1 MNSDEYYKHYLE
13 ETMGKKKP
21 TPNKSS
27 VTNEKKQEESSSSK
41 WLLLLFF
48 LGLLAGLYY
57 IWQNKNHADDTPV
70 KETVIEKP
78 QNIHVEEKLK
88 KEKLA
93 EKREAEKAHLLKL
106 AQEKEQKILKAKQ
119 LETDRIAKE
128 QKILKAKQVEAAHI
142 AKEKEEKI
150 RAEKEAKAKQEAK
163 LAQIAAEKKLKA
175 LQEKAKAKAREE
187 AKARIAQIE
196 AKKKKES
203 NQKEEAKRKKEKN
216 DSLDQKVVDAQAGIG
231 NLEQALLSGIKK
243 SKSTPLKNTKKV
255 DTFNKVVVKKEKTVQ
270 KQSTTSKAEEALK
283 MVMKNSHKT
292 NKNNYTSALKVEAK
306 TREEEMQ
313 YVTVKEGDTLF
324 DIAKRIYGDAMKYP
338 LIFGANP
345 DILND
350 PARIS
355 IGQKLRVPKV
365 KETL

>member
-1 MNSDEYYKHYLE
+1 MNPDEYYKHYLE
-13 ETMGKKKP
+13 ETMGG
-21 TPNKSS
+21 
-27 VTNEKKQEESSSSK
+27 KKQSINEPSTTHNKKEKVFSLSK

-48 LGLLAGLYY
+48 LGLLLGPYY
-57 IWQNKNHADDTPV
+57 LWKNKNHTEDISR
-70 KETVIEKP
+70 KETIIEKSKYT
-78 QNIHVEEKLK
+78 EMEKKLK
-88 KEKLA
+88 KEKLLQ
-93 EKREAEKAHLLKL
+93 KKKIEKARLKKL
-106 AQEKEQKILKAKQ
+106 AQEKEQKILKEKQ
-119 LETDRIAKE
+119 LEEARIEK
-128 QKILKAKQVEAAHI
+128 K
-142 AKEKEEKI
+142 KEEKI
-150 RAEKEAKAKQEAK
+150 RAEKEAKA
-163 LAQIAAEKKLKA
+163 
-175 LQEKAKAKAREE
+175 
-187 AKARIAQIE
+187 RIALIE
-196 AKKKKES
+196 AK
-203 NQKEEAKRKKEKN
+203 QKEEAKRKKEKN